1 MIVDL
6 YKMDFKQINI
16 KNKVYNYYDNLV
28 KATQLET
35 RNIRINEKIERIS

>member
-6 YKMDFKQINI
+6 HKMDFKQINI
-16 KNKVYNYYDNLV
+16 KNKV

-35 RNIRINEKIERIS
+35 RNIRINEKIARIS